1 MKSSTEADNLRYQI
15 LSLEPSDYLGESS
28 RSYVLWQ
35 VSSLPVG
42 DCRTCYLSVYTSI
55 YFCVLVSNRSFAMIW
70 NKPFL
75 LPVATKNPRSETTIC
90 QRMPVWHLSALD
102 VGSFYSS
109 VLQLWVSKCTWFHPV
124 WFLLN
129 KPCCL
134 GVCCGGRVYEQMLFA
149 VHLRNSAGTD
159 FLINMFTKAGC
170 RHVVWELW
178 VADRHSCKR
187 KKLLKRILTNIHACL
202 GAGKWISSLINLPY

>member
-1 MKSSTEADNLRYQI
+1 MII
-15 LSLEPSDYLGESS
+15 LGKARGHMFYDRLALCLWETAEHVTSLFILQFTFVCWCPIGLLQWYEKNHFCYP
-28 RSYVLWQ
+28 WQ
-35 VSSLPVG
+35 Q
-42 DCRTCYLSVYTSI
+42 
-55 YFCVLVSNRSFAMIW
+55 
-70 NKPFL
+70 
-75 LPVATKNPRSETTIC
+75 KNPRSETTIC